1 MPDSSPTYSVSTDVF
16 DDMAAQWP
24 SAIVARRMIREFTGG
39 LISPKTMANLDSL
52 GQGPEGR
59 FIANSA
65 TAYPVKNFV
74 SWLRGR
80 SK

>member
-1 MPDSSPTYSVSTDVF
+1 
-16 DDMAAQWP
+16 MAAVWP
-24 SAIVARRMIREFTGG
+24 SAIVARRMVREFTGG

-65 TAYPVKNFV
+65 TAYPVKNLV
-74 SWLRGR
+74 TWLRSR

>member
-1 MPDSSPTYSVSTDVF
+1 MPGNSHISPVSNDVF

-24 SAIVARRMIREFTGG
+24 SAIVARHMIREFTGG
-39 LISPKTMANLDSL
+39 LIAPKTMANLDSL

-59 FIANSA
+59 FVANGA

-74 SWLRGR
+74 SWLRR
-80 SK
+80 RAK